1 MVSHGFTWFHT
12 IFRHETVA
20 KCVVNKGLAHPKSLN

>member
-1 MVSHGFTWFHT
+1 MFVGKSLLD

-20 KCVVNKGLAHPKSLN
+20 KFSFWSTSFVA